1 MARVI
6 VILTLLFLIT
16 GAIFGLTR
24 KPAGQQAG
32 IDAEAR
38 ATLPLATGADP
49 ADGTKPGAPAASA
62 QDLVTGLVAGAAPAF
77 SSVGVDHRG
86 RASFTGTASPGD
98 RVFVVHDT
106 KVLGKA
112 QAGKDG
118 SWTIEFRVP
127 QVRESYDLKVESR
140 RGGETVE
147 GPQRALV
154 SPPETSGGLPRIT
167 LEGLEKPAAE
177 PAAETAAA
185 EAPSQE
191 AAAEPE
197 VGIIIEKVESDGNGM
212 ASLRGK
218 ADPGATI
225 KVQIEGKE
233 AASTQVAADG
243 AWALTVSN
251 ATDQAVKSA
260 RVVLQNAQGRELDFS
275 EFPLNLPAVVKAPSQ
290 PVPTASDK
298 PASPATVASASS
310 KAPRAGG
317 YYVKVRKGD
326 SLWKLARKHYGD
338 GKKWTRILKA
348 NRKRLADP
356 DLIRPG
362 RRLYLP

>member
-24 KPAGQQAG
+24 KPSGQPAG

-38 ATLPLATGADP
+38 ATLPLAP
-49 ADGTKPGAPAASA
+49 GTDAAGPGTPGAPAASA

-77 SSVGVDHRG
+77 SSVGVDHKG

-127 QVRESYDLKVESR
+127 QVLEAYDLKVEAR
-140 RGGETVE
+140 RGKETVE

-154 SPPETSGGLPRIT
+154 SPPETSGGLPHIT
-167 LEGLEKPAAE
+167 LEGLEKAATEPVATAPAAD
-177 PAAETAAA
+177 AATPET
-185 EAPSQE
+185 
-191 AAAEPE
+191 AAEPE
-197 VGIIIEKVESDGNGM
+197 VGIIVEKVEADGKGM
-212 ASLRGK
+212 ASLKGR

-225 KVQIEGKE
+225 RVQLEGKE
-233 AASTQVAADG
+233 AGSAQVEPNG

-251 ATDQAVKSA
+251 ATQQAVKSA
-260 RVVLQNAQGRELDFS
+260 RVVLLNPQGRELDFS
-275 EFPLNLPAVVKAPSQ
+275 EFPLNLPPVAKVSPK
-290 PVPTASDK
+290 PVPETTDVPK
-298 PASPATVASASS
+298 VPDTVASTS
-310 KAPRAGG
+310 APAPSAKG
-317 YYVKVRKGD
+317 YFVKVRKGD
-326 SLWKLARKHYGD
+326 SLWKLAKRHYGD